1 MTLQDS
7 CTGNTHNPEF
17 RSDTEN
23 ATIKSHAGD
32 EGQVDELEEE
42 DDFDAGEVFSAG
54 NGDLPTDSAIFDFMY
69 ANTVGT
75 LVQGTLLS
83 EDDANEILV
92 SVDCALIGTYIV
104 V

>member
-7 CTGNTHNPEF
+7 CTGNTHNPEI
-17 RSDTEN
+17 RTDTEN
-23 ATIKSHAGD
+23 ATMRSHGGANGYS
-32 EGQVDELEEE
+32 EI
-42 DDFDAGEVFSAG
+42 DDFDTGEVFSAG
-54 NGDLPTDSAIFDFMY
+54 NGDIATDSELFDFMY

>member
-1 MTLQDS
+1 M
-7 CTGNTHNPEF
+7 
-17 RSDTEN
+17 
-23 ATIKSHAGD
+23 
-32 EGQVDELEEE
+32 
-42 DDFDAGEVFSAG
+42 
-54 NGDLPTDSAIFDFMY
+54 FDFMY